1 MSDKQENP
9 FTILDPFLN
18 DPTIL
23 EVLID
28 KYDCAYVERDGTF
41 EDVASPFTS
50 NEHFIES
57 VQAMADYMGVT
68 LNSANPLMDIRLP
81 DGSRMNVV
89 LPPISILGTSLVLRK
104 FFPHQLTLED
114 LYKYGSISPEIAD
127 FVKACVQGRLNIIIA
142 GGTASG
148 KTTFLN
154 IITEFIG
161 VDERV
166 VTVENAGELQ
176 PRTNP
181 RRIVRLESRPADG
194 DGKGE
199 VTMSDLIINALRMRP
214 DRLIL
219 GEARAGE
226 VIHFLQAINTGHDG
240 SMLTMHANNPRDAL
254 ARLETMAIMF
264 NPSLPILTVRQ
275 QIASGFDLIVQA
287 ERLSDGRR
295 KVMAVSEVVG
305 MQGDNVQLQDIFKF
319 EQTGMD
325 NGRIQGKFVPTG
337 YIPTFVDHLRDRGI
351 HIPVSNFTPQG
362 AN

>member
-1 MSDKQENP
+1 MTDQLETP

-28 KYDCAYVERDGTF
+28 NYDCAYVERGGKF
-41 EDVASPFTS
+41 EDVESPFTS
-50 NEHFIES
+50 NEHLIES

-68 LNSANPLMDIRLP
+68 LDAANPIMDIRLP

-89 LPPISILGTSLVLRK
+89 LPPIGILGPSLVLRK
-104 FFPHQLTLED
+104 FPSRLLTLED
-114 LYKYGSISPEIAD
+114 LYGFGSISPEIAD
-127 FVKACVQGRLNIIIA
+127 FVKACVQGRLNLIVS
-142 GGTASG
+142 GGTGSG
-148 KTTFLN
+148 KTTILN

-161 VDERV
+161 IDERV
-166 VTVENAGELQ
+166 VTVENAAELR

-194 DGKGE
+194 DGRGE
-199 VTMSDLIINALRMRP
+199 VTMSDLVINALRMRP

-226 VIHFLQAINTGHDG
+226 VLHFLQAINTGHDG

-264 NPSLPILTVRQ
+264 NPALPILTVRQ
-275 QIASGFDLIVQA
+275 QMASGFDVIVQA
-287 ERLSDGRR
+287 ERLSDGSR
-295 KVMAVSEVVG
+295 KVVAVSEVVG
-305 MQGDNVQLQDIFKF
+305 MQGDNVLLQDIFKF
-319 EQTGMD
+319 EQTGIE

-337 YIPTFVDHLRDRGI
+337 YIPTFVDRLRDTGI
-351 HIPVSNFTPQG
+351 AMPVSNFTPR
-362 AN
+362 